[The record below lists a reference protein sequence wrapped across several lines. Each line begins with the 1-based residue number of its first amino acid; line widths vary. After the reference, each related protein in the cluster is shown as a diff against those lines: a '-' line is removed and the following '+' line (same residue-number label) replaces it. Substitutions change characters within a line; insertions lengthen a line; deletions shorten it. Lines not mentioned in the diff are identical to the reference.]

1 MLLLKIIV
9 IIISMASNDDTD
21 LSSMSSSSSY
31 SSPSP
36 SRSSPPNSEIRSSVM
51 EKTEIWYGE
60 EVAMSKLIQHMS
72 KEKSKVDVCG
82 DSLSPSFFMGVEQ
95 IRKRFNEFKNSHVKI
110 RFITDITKNNI
121 DYCKQLINYVELRHL
136 EEVKGNM
143 VVLEKEY
150 ADIATLLEAK
160 PVTQVIYSNAHTIVE
175 KNRYFFENLWNRAI
189 PANQKIKEIEAGIV
203 PEFFEIM
210 TDHEK
215 ASQVLIDL
223 AKSVNNEALFFLPN
237 DKAMVRIDRLGVIDH
252 LIKVAQN
259 GGTPRL

>member
-1 MLLLKIIV
+1 
-9 IIISMASNDDTD
+9 
-21 LSSMSSSSSY
+21 
-31 SSPSP
+31 
-36 SRSSPPNSEIRSSVM
+36 
-51 EKTEIWYGE
+51 
-60 EVAMSKLIQHMS
+60 
-72 KEKSKVDVCG
+72 
-82 DSLSPSFFMGVEQ
+82 MGVEQ

-189 PANQKIKEIEAGIV
+189 PVNQKIKEIEAGI
-203 PEFFEIM
+203 
-210 TDHEK
+210 
-215 ASQVLIDL
+215 
-223 AKSVNNEALFFLPN
+223 
-237 DKAMVRIDRLGVIDH
+237 
-252 LIKVAQN
+252 
-259 GGTPRL
+259 